1 MSGIAQYFGGLTESR
16 VYPSGIGSSN
26 VVPSRGIVDIV
37 FRHNAALYLRKVDA
51 AVVADVLDA
60 RMLAIFVWASSLCL

>member
-1 MSGIAQYFGGLTESR
+1 

-37 FRHNAALYLRKVDA
+37 FRHIAALYRRKVDA

-60 RMLAIFVWASSLCL
+60 RMLAILFGRRLCTSLFSLFPLLLFVVGFG